1 MGIGMT
7 DYDEVDGSIL
17 LKDLEEMSK
26 LTGSR
31 FWEVIVIKDKIDR
44 TKYLPVLCSTVYD
57 TRVSSF
63 EVLIR
68 DTL

>member
-31 FWEVIVIKDKIDR
+31 F
-44 TKYLPVLCSTVYD
+44 
-57 TRVSSF
+57 
-63 EVLIR
+63 
-68 DTL
+68 